1 MAEIVQSVDRTLNIL
16 EIVSNNVKG
25 IGIKEI
31 SEESNLHKSTV
42 HRLLQSLIHREY
54 VEQDEES
61 GKYFIT
67 FKLYELGIKK
77 LEDIDLVKIARPYV
91 EELMKEVNEVVH
103 LVVRDRNYIVYVDK
117 VESNNTIRMVST
129 IGKRS
134 PMYCSSVGKAILAHK
149 SKEEVEKIW
158 NETEIKKYTDYTI
171 TDYSLFLKELDKIR
185 ELGYSEDKEEY
196 EVGVRCVGAPIF
208 NIDGEVEYAISVSA
222 PSSRITDENLE
233 SIADY
238 TKLYAGKISE
248 KLGFNSHKS

>member
-1 MAEIVQSVDRTLNIL
+1 MAEIVQSVERTLNIL
-16 EIVSNNVKG
+16 EIVSNNIKG

-31 SEESNLHKSTV
+31 SEATNLHKSTV
-42 HRLLQSLIHREY
+42 HRLLQSLIHKEY

-77 LEDIDLVKIARPYV
+77 LEDLDLVKIARPYV

-129 IGKRS
+129 VGKRS
-134 PMYCSSVGKAILAHK
+134 PMYCSSVGKAILAFK
-149 SKEEVEKIW
+149 NEEEVKKIW
-158 NETEIKKYTDYTI
+158 NDSDIKKYTDHTI
-171 TDYSLFLKELDKIR
+171 TDYDLFLKELEKIR
-185 ELGYSEDKEEY
+185 TVGYSEDKEEY
-196 EVGVRCVGAPIF
+196 EVGVRCVGVPIF

-233 SIADY
+233 SIANY
-238 TKLYAGKISE
+238 TKLYASKIS
-248 KLGFNSHKS
+248 KKIGYKNYKG